1 MTDRLV
7 TFLLGRAPRERWLIG
22 ILCAAVLPLAVVMFW
37 VLPLLEQRQAARVE
51 LAAAQDL
58 RLWVAERAQEK
69 AALDAAQPAQSGA
82 TPAAALGISGI
93 EQSLIAAGLR
103 ERVTR
108 LANRDSGGI
117 ELGFDAVDFRLLGD
131 WLDQSADTWGYDIES
146 FRLDSSTRAGVVAAS
161 LLLQVAR

>member
-7 TFLLGRAPRERWLIG
+7 TFLLGRAVRERWLIG

-37 VLPLLEQRQAARVE
+37 VLPLLEQRQAARGE

-58 RLWVAERAQEK
+58 RLWVAARAQEK
-69 AALDAAQPAQSGA
+69 AALDAANPAQGS
-82 TPAAALGISGI
+82 AAPVALGISGI

-108 LANRDSGGI
+108 LANRDGGGI
-117 ELGFDAVDFRLLGD
+117 ELGFDTVDFRLLGE
-131 WLDQSADTWGYDIES
+131 WLDQSADSWGYDIES
-146 FRLDSSTRAGVVAAS
+146 FRLDASPRAGVVAAS
-161 LLLQVAR
+161 FLLQVAR